1 MVEDGKFLL
10 HKVFLKKGLTYLTV
24 RSSFHLIIL
33 GSVCLEMIIS
43 SNFPSVFYTLIVG
56 KKKGIWGRQL
66 IQYLS
71 NSTHLNWTSL
81 SWTEGIR
88 YAKCSSVNELALKRN
103 FCCLHEGKQNLTIL
117 LAIDTNSGFF
127 FFPFTCRSMAGRW
140 FSITTWTTHYLN

>member
-24 RSSFHLIIL
+24 RSSFHLIIS

-71 NSTHLNWTSL
+71 NSTFKLDFSELNRRHKICEMFFSKWTGIEKELLL
-81 SWTEGIR
+81 SPGRKT
-88 YAKCSSVNELALKRN
+88 KSNN
-103 FCCLHEGKQNLTIL
+103 FTCY
-117 LAIDTNSGFF
+117 TNSGFF